1 MGAAEGCGSALQVDC
16 LEGFDTPGLHQ
27 TMGCDCH
34 IWETAVCNSR
44 WSAVQLCYTPPNN
57 LWAVSANGNTS
68 GLQPEIRGSI
78 PRRSTKENL
87 QRANDDKLRVHQ
99 TIHGL
104 LV

>member
-27 TMGCDCH
+27 TTGCDCH

-57 LWAVSANGNTS
+57 
-68 GLQPEIRGSI
+68 GLTVWDGKRTCNAMLGDRYSI
-78 PRRSTKENL
+78 GPPN
-87 QRANDDKLRVHQ
+87 N
-99 TIHGL
+99 
-104 LV
+104 